1 QENPVATINGAKL
14 YEVQKHLALTG
25 HQYNPQSVIISK
37 KFWEKLSVE
46 EKKIV
51 GDAAIESAKF
61 QREKAR
67 ALESSILDNLKK
79 NGMQVTLL
87 PEAEMSKLRDKM
99 RPVTAKYGVT
109 VGQDLVKEL
118 QTEIEKFRTAAAAPA
133 KKSGK

>member
-1 QENPVATINGAKL
+1 
-14 YEVQKHLALTG
+14 
-25 HQYNPQSVIISK
+25 
-37 KFWEKLSVE
+37 
-46 EKKIV
+46 
-51 GDAAIESAKF
+51 
-61 QREKAR
+61 
-67 ALESSILDNLKK
+67 LDNLKK